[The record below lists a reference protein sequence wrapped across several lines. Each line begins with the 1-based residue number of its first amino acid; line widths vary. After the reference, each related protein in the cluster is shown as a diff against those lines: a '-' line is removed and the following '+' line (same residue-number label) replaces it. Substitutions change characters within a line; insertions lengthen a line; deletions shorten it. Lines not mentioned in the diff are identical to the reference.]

1 MNRQPP
7 LVIHLPPMSD
17 KSVFEIHRCLDALID
32 AFESSYGLQLWRYY
46 DQHPQHK
53 RPARFEGEPF

>member
-17 KSVFEIHRCLDALID
+17 RSVVEIHRCLGALID
-32 AFESSYGLQLWRYY
+32 AFESSYELQFRRYY
-46 DQHPQHK
+46 DRNPQIK